1 MLSIYSGAVQE
12 RDFLCRCDR
21 RAPFKPAPDVPELYA
36 AVRHSASNKAQHK
49 AGCRKCKRHQCH
61 RAQAALRLCGKL
73 RVDTQRRQHGVTH
86 CRGKRI
92 VPEPAERAHE
102 LAHERPII
110 HAADCDEHAQRRKR
124 QPQDC
129 PAPVRQLRYHTGDI
143 YAADKAHGKRRRGN
157 GGSGHHNA
165 PCSKQDEKQYRS
177 YRRKAE
183 PDNDKRLAC
192 GLFLRLCPFRRTGRQ
207 APSDR
212 RALRRSPPRS
222 SRRP

>member
-1 MLSIYSGAVQE
+1 M
-12 RDFLCRCDR
+12 
-21 RAPFKPAPDVPELYA
+21 
-36 AVRHSASNKAQHK
+36 
-49 AGCRKCKRHQCH
+49 
-61 RAQAALRLCGKL
+61 
-73 RVDTQRRQHGVTH
+73 
-86 CRGKRI
+86 
-92 VPEPAERAHE
+92 PEPAERAHE

-129 PAPVRQLRYHTGDI
+129 PAPGRQLRYHTGDI

-192 GLFLRLCPFRRTGRQ
+192 GLFCGCARFAEPGGKRRRIAEPCGDLLLGVAVGLELAQDGIDRAVGNVDALLQPVGYLVVVAVTLVQQCQHAQLEHALC
-207 APSDR
+207 
-212 RALRRSPPRS
+212 
-222 SRRP
+222 

>member
-1 MLSIYSGAVQE
+1 MCCPYILGRCKSGI
-12 RDFLCRCDR
+12 F
-21 RAPFKPAPDVPELYA
+21 YA
-36 AVRHSASNKAQHK
+36 AATVGLPSNQPQM
-49 AGCRKCKRHQCH
+49 CQNCTP
-61 RAQAALRLCGKL
+61 AAAC
-73 RVDTQRRQHGVTH
+73 VTH

-192 GLFLRLCPFRRTGRQ
+192 GLFLRLRPFRRTGRQ